1 MAISPCSNCFSNAVT
16 SLKAAARIGVAV
28 GGLVILGKVLYEIY
42 KRAVADRPFPYV
54 PSNLSAEAKQYLQTA
69 TPVGGRVTDPLGW
82 INIRAGF
89 RQATIKVSERIKEAY
104 IQKSHEFLMVN
115 NATVLVT
122 TPKDYQENSRAL
134 IYIHGGAWTLGDPN
148 HLYQIFAPIAHATS
162 LKTYAINYPLAPEDP
177 YPAGLN
183 ACLAV
188 YQKLLETHN
197 PKDIFFLGDSAG
209 ANLCI
214 ATILRARE
222 SGIAMPAAVGVNS
235 PVVDLEKASDTH
247 FTLAGRDP
255 KLLYEQSL
263 LPSIEAYA
271 GDTNLQDPLLSV
283 IHADF
288 TKGFPPIT
296 IHVGS
301 REVLL
306 GDSARLN
313 EALHNA
319 GQSSSLH
326 VFDGLWH
333 GVQEHGFERESS
345 RSTRLM
351 AEFFK
356 SHFREE
362 QSV

>member
-1 MAISPCSNCFSNAVT
+1 MAISPCSGCFSTAFT
-16 SLKAAARIGVAV
+16 SLKTAARIGVAV

-42 KRAVADRPFPYV
+42 KRAVADRPFPHV
-54 PSNLSAEAKQYLQTA
+54 PFSLSLQARQYLQTA
-69 TPVGGRVTDPLGW
+69 TPVGGPVTNPLDW

-89 RQATIKVSERIKEAY
+89 RGATIEASNRAKADYIAEFYERMI
-104 IQKSHEFLMVN
+104 N
-115 NATVLVT
+115 GVLVLVA
-122 TPKDYQENSRAL
+122 TPKDYEENSRAL

-162 LKTYAINYPLAPEDP
+162 LKTYAINYPLAPEAP
-177 YPAGLN
+177 FPAGLN
-183 ACLAV
+183 ACLDV
-188 YQKLLETHN
+188 YKKLLETHK
-197 PKDIFFLGDSAG
+197 PEDIFFLGDSAG

-214 ATILRARE
+214 ATILKARE
-222 SGIAMPAAVGVNS
+222 LGIAMPAAVGVNS
-235 PVVDLEKASDTH
+235 PVVDLEKNSDTH

-255 KLLYEQSL
+255 KLLYEKSL

-301 REVLL
+301 REILL
-306 GDSARLN
+306 GDAARLN

-326 VFDGLWH
+326 VFDGL
-333 GVQEHGFERESS
+333 
-345 RSTRLM
+345 
-351 AEFFK
+351 
-356 SHFREE
+356 
-362 QSV
+362 